1 LTLVCH
7 SRRRPAWVGR
17 ERRKQIKNCPGRGVG
32 TFDVADAKH
41 GRGNFAGSLGRDLQ
55 FESERRK
62 QVRDRQVRGCA
73 AVGSTRTVGGHGSE
87 SPGLWCLGEFGGNER
102 KPRKGKG
109 RRYLP
114 PFQSML
120 MFPRLFSI
128 VLDCFRCFRLFSI
141 VFDCVRLFSNVLEC
155 SRLFSNV
162 LECSRM
168 FSNVLYS
175 FSSVLSVSPLFPPCS
190 PPQIAEEGG
199 VKPIISVLRS
209 PFVEVQRE
217 AGRALA
223 NLAASAANQAIIIEG
238 GGHQLLISY
247 LLSPDTACQV
257 RC

>member
-1 LTLVCH
+1 
-7 SRRRPAWVGR
+7 
-17 ERRKQIKNCPGRGVG
+17 
-32 TFDVADAKH
+32 
-41 GRGNFAGSLGRDLQ
+41 
-55 FESERRK
+55 
-62 QVRDRQVRGCA
+62 
-73 AVGSTRTVGGHGSE
+73 
-87 SPGLWCLGEFGGNER
+87 
-102 KPRKGKG
+102 
-109 RRYLP
+109 
-114 PFQSML
+114 M
-120 MFPRLFSI
+120 
-128 VLDCFRCFRLFSI
+128 
-141 VFDCVRLFSNVLEC
+141 
-155 SRLFSNV
+155 FSNV

-168 FSNVLYS
+168 FSTLS
-175 FSSVLSVSPLFPPCS
+175 PLFSLFPPCF